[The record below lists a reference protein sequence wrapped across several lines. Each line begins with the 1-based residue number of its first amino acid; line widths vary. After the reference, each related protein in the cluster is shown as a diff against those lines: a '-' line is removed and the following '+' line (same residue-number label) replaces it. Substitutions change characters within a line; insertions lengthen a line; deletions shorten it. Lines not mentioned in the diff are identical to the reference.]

1 MPDYFVGVDI
11 SKYKHT
17 CCIISGLGEVAKD
30 SFDFANSRSGFE
42 GIEAVLLTLGEKKSV
57 HIMMEATG
65 HYHQNLFRFLQS
77 KGYAPQ
83 IKNPASIA
91 RFKDSDDVG
100 RAKTDRLDAKL
111 IAIYALRHA
120 IAPSAS
126 PSYSIERIRILER
139 AKYFLYQD
147 RARTINHLH
156 RYLDESFPELVG
168 FLARDENGD
177 KKAAGR
183 NVFDSKTALWLISN
197 FPSAAMFA
205 SARSETAEKLR
216 KMSRGSFSLMRFNAL
231 REMAKASIGIN
242 RDESNAVIRQLV
254 EEFEA
259 ISRRNDE
266 LDALLKPLID
276 AECPQLLTIPGIG
289 YRLAGMIIGEIGDA
303 SRFPS
308 PDKLVRFAGLD
319 VKVYQSGTVERHG
332 KLGKRGSPLLRYALF
347 QAAEKARIHCPEFAS
362 FYAKKKAEGKHWICA
377 LTHTARKMLRTIW
390 SIMRSGQNYS
400 PRETI

>member
-1 MPDYFVGVDI
+1 MPDYFVGVDV

-17 CCIISGLGEVAKD
+17 CCIISELGEITKN

-42 GIEAVLLTLGEKKSV
+42 EMKAILLTLGEKKFV
-57 HIMMEATG
+57 HVMMEATG
-65 HYHQNLFRFLQS
+65 HYHQNLFRFLLS
-77 KGYAPQ
+77 SGYATQ

-111 IAIYALRHA
+111 IALYALKHA
-120 IAPSAS
+120 IAPSS
-126 PSYSIERIRILER
+126 LPSYNIERIRILER

-156 RYLDESFPELVG
+156 RYLDESFPELVS
-168 FLARDENGD
+168 FLARDENGG
-177 KKAAGR
+177 KKSVGR
-183 NVFDSKTALWLISN
+183 NLFDSKTTLLLISN

-205 SARSETAEKLR
+205 SARTETAEKLR
-216 KMSRGSFSLMRFNAL
+216 KMSRGSFSLMRFNGL
-231 REMAKASIGIN
+231 REIAKTSIGIN
-242 RDESNAVIRQLV
+242 YEESNAVIRQLV

-259 ISRRNDE
+259 INRRNDE

-289 YRLAGMIIGEIGDA
+289 YRLAGMIVGEIGDA

-308 PDKLVRFAGLD
+308 PDKLIRFAGLD
-319 VKVYQSGTVERHG
+319 VKIYQSGTVERHG

-347 QAAEKARIHCPEFAS
+347 QAAEKARIHCPEFAE

-377 LTHTARKMLRTIW
+377 LTHTARKMLRTIY
-390 SIMRSGQNYS
+390 SIMISGQDYS
-400 PRETI
+400 PR